1 VQSINGDGMSAHWD
15 VAGILTMLFM
25 VFTVCYAITRPHP
38 QLSTSL
44 GTARAPA
51 FLVSLFG
58 VCTFFTPL
66 ARTNPSV
73 LGRTQWSSFNIMSQ
87 VYAGKLPLSSV
98 ALDIAA
104 SYLLMLLALV
114 ALCLPHARK
123 ALLVIG
129 LIGII
134 CSSWALEMGHSLLF
148 AWFTRS
154 DGTLQTQSVSYAPAM
169 YAIEIVLS
177 VLVLLSVSENR
188 F

>member
-1 VQSINGDGMSAHWD
+1 MSAHWD
-15 VAGILTMLFM
+15 VTGILTTLFM
-25 VFTVCYAITRPHP
+25 VFTFCYAITHLDPR
-38 QLSTSL
+38 LSTSL
-44 GTARAPA
+44 GAARAPA

-58 VCTFFTPL
+58 LCTFFAPL

-73 LGRTQWSSFNIMSQ
+73 LGRTQWSGFNIMSQ
-87 VYAGKLPLSSV
+87 IYAGRLPASPD
-98 ALDIAA
+98 AIDIAA
-104 SYLLMLLALV
+104 SYLLMLLAIV

-123 ALLVIG
+123 PLLLIG

-154 DGTLQTQSVSYAPAM
+154 DGTLWTLSVSYAPAM
-169 YAIEIVLS
+169 YAVETVVS
-177 VLVLLSVSENR
+177 VLVLISVSENG